1 MKLSNLLLKF
11 LPDEIAYAHC
21 DVPCGIYDPYLAQ
34 VAAFTVIR
42 MTQMLEE
49 ASVSSAEPPF
59 DERKRL
65 ISQISRL
72 TKVKEDHAEIVKHEV
87 RVIWGDY
94 FKAEQIEKFPEVHN
108 LVHEIM
114 QLGSKV
120 KQELDLEAAK
130 KLLSKVQEF
139 SEIFYK
145 SKGLTVV
152 KIPSG
157 FPTGGE
163 LVSHK

>member
-49 ASVSSAEPPF
+49 TSVSSAEPPF

-65 ISQISRL
+65 ISQIARL

-87 RVIWGDY
+87 GVIWGDY
-94 FKAEQIEKFPEVHN
+94 FKEENMKEVPDLHEKVFK
-108 LVHEIM
+108 IM
-114 QLGSKV
+114 KLSSAV
-120 KQELDLEAAK
+120 KQNVSMDIAN
-130 KLLSKVQEF
+130 KLLTAVQEF